1 MYPASFE
8 YLAPSSLQEAISL
21 LGQHGDDAKL
31 LAGGHSL
38 IPAMKLRLQE
48 PKYLVDISRLP
59 GMSGI
64 REQGNQLVIGALTL
78 HADVASSDIVRRR
91 VPGLAQAAERIGD
104 LQVRNRGTIGGSA
117 AHADPNADYP
127 VILLAL
133 GATFAL
139 TGPNGSRTVA
149 ADDFFVDLFT
159 TTLEPNEVVTEVHVP
174 VAAGSAYAKFPH
186 PASGYLVVSCG
197 AVLTKDSSGNCASAR
212 VAIGGLSGKPVRATA
227 VESALAGKPL
237 TPETF
242 AAAAAHAAEGTDPD
256 DDIFAPAVYKRHIAT
271 VYTRHALEAA
281 AARL

>member
-8 YLAPSSLQEAISL
+8 YLVPSSLQEAISL

-59 GMSGI
+59 DMRGI
-64 REQGNQLVIGALTL
+64 REQGGQLVIGALTL
-78 HADVASSDIVRRR
+78 HADVATSDVVRRG
-91 VPGLAQAAERIGD
+91 VPGLAEAAERIGD
-104 LQVRNRGTIGGSA
+104 VQVRNRGTIGGSV

-133 GATFAL
+133 NASFVL

-159 TTLEPNEVVTEVHVP
+159 TTLDPSEVVTEVHVP
-174 VAAGSAYAKFPH
+174 GAAGSAYAKFPH

-197 AVLTKDSSGNCASAR
+197 ALLTKDASGNCASAR
-212 VAIGGLSGKPVRATA
+212 VAVGGLAGKPVRATT

-237 TPETF
+237 NADTI
-242 AAAAAHAAEGTDPD
+242 AAASAHAADGTDPD
-256 DDIFAPAVYKRHIAT
+256 DDLFAPAIYKRHIAS
-271 VYTRHALEAA
+271 VYTRQALESA

>member
-8 YLAPSSLQEAISL
+8 YLVPSSLREAIAL

-59 GMSGI
+59 DMNGI
-64 REQGNQLVIGALTL
+64 REEGDRLVIGALTL
-78 HADVASSDIVRRR
+78 HADVAASDVVRRR
-91 VPGLAQAAERIGD
+91 VPGLAEAAERIGD
-104 LQVRNRGTIGGSA
+104 VQVRNRGTIGGSV

-133 GATFAL
+133 GATFGV
-139 TGPNGSRTVA
+139 TGPNGSRSIA

-159 TTLEPNEVVTEVHVP
+159 TALEAGEVVTEVQVP
-174 VAAGSAYAKFPH
+174 AVAASAYAKFPH
-186 PASGYLVVSCG
+186 PASGYLVVSAG
-197 AVLTKDSSGNCASAR
+197 AALAKDGPAR
-212 VAIGGLSGKPVRATA
+212 VAVGGLAGKPVRASA

-237 TPETF
+237 NAETI
-242 AAAAAHAAEGTDPD
+242 ATAAAHAADGTDPD
-256 DDIFAPAVYKRHIAT
+256 DDIYAPAAYKRHIAT
-271 VYTRHALEAA
+271 VYARQALEAA